1 MTSVGILP
9 SVCNDTVFP
18 HCFSSRFSTI
28 HFMGF
33 LVALALLRTLLS
45 FLRASLSSFLY
56 HVPDPRTVLL
66 VNFPKYATSIQYA
79 YSLIP
84 HLHSCP
90 PFPAVLVAFSII
102 HEALSLQ
109 VSPSSEPSLPARGVT
124 RRLSCCSWLAEL
136 TSWVEPSLLTL
147 LDVLA
152 APNGFFIPCRRASN
166 LVCMFTVTVAILVSC
181 VVASGP
187 LYLATSCLVHVGL
200 ARSRCTRII
209 IV

>member
-1 MTSVGILP
+1 MSRRISTLSDGRLLRLWVSKSCRYAHHEICTFVLLSLSLCRFSMTSVGILP

-66 VNFPKYATSIQYA
+66 INFPKYATSIQYA

-84 HLHSCP
+84 HSHSCP

-109 VSPSSEPSLPARGVT
+109 VSPSSELSLPA
-124 RRLSCCSWLAEL
+124 
-136 TSWVEPSLLTL
+136 
-147 LDVLA
+147 
-152 APNGFFIPCRRASN
+152 
-166 LVCMFTVTVAILVSC
+166 
-181 VVASGP
+181 
-187 LYLATSCLVHVGL
+187 
-200 ARSRCTRII
+200 
-209 IV
+209 